1 MNFKN
6 YQSQIKELIALR
18 NEPDF
23 NELLNKLLFGESNS
37 DKFLIKM
44 ELNRLA
50 KPCQRIIDLRD
61 KVTED
66 CQLFQQD
73 KLKHYLTKE
82 TIKVLQDNIKLYGL
96 YTIGVFEAV
105 HADLALQ
112 KKQQRKK
119 QLSVVE
125 MPSGQNQCEFI
136 QLSQKNKRGAPRMFF
151 VSDLTITLENGK
163 IIEAQTSNI
172 SMTGIKVKI
181 QEDIHTLDQQLIL
194 VSFTG
199 LNNEYHQSLLDNK
212 IKYQLVKQEH
222 DASIHYFYLSYVDS
236 NKEFSKFISEFIRSN
251 QYKYKIDVHYYYQLA
266 KASALK
272 HLYLSQMNILPVY
285 LDKRISSPYLFALK
299 NEANKEILNEWSC
312 EGINQLPLLFNELRF
327 TQLIAYA
334 KKNESTTLYCF
345 THVDNEKNYFISA
358 TEDELIEKGL
368 KNVFINYG
376 STKTNWRIY
385 HLTIQAYQYQQQQ
398 SYSITETVPEKVSQI
413 THIATLQPLNLPLA
427 FPAKGVIKNSDLNQI
442 NQFVHR
448 DDQDSNAPTF
458 ILFSDENR
466 KEERYLY
473 SSKLLI
479 SNKEDQFNGEI
490 IDFSFSGLKI
500 KLEQLTHLP
509 PSSKVTVNL
518 SALQKISKKHPLT
531 NLNYKVIRSGPN
543 NTLHLQ
549 VCDLKTLNICNDFF
563 LLLVENNPSH
573 FKCVPLKSKKQ
584 PSNKRLIEV
593 AEEALINCVFFI
605 SKESGRPKIKFSS
618 IDQPDHPLLTL
629 FSMCSNNPA
638 ELNYNPLVNNQL
650 YERLITQPFKDCE
663 IEDLDKE
670 ALIYITAYKNS
681 ENRWL
686 MQSLLDCDFKSIQDK
701 KEFILRSEKKGR
713 FYALHYRLTGVE
725 HVDLNPIKSEIRAIS
740 RFATHLTKKL
750 EEELW
755 EINGVIEITD
765 RTAEVIKAA
774 KQIK

>member
-1 MNFKN
+1 MDFKN

-23 NELLNKLLFGESNS
+23 NTLLNKLLFGESNS

-50 KPCQRIIDLRD
+50 NPCQRIIDLRD

-82 TIKVLQDNIKLYGL
+82 TIKVLKDNLKLYGL

-105 HADLALQ
+105 HAYLALQ
-112 KKQQRKK
+112 KKQQRQK
-119 QLSVVE
+119 QLSVAE

-151 VSDLTITLENGK
+151 VSDVNITLENGK

-172 SMTGIKVKI
+172 SITGIKVKI

-199 LNNEYHQSLLDNK
+199 LNHEYHQNLLNNK

-222 DASIHYFYLSYVDS
+222 NASMHYFYLSYVDS
-236 NKEFSKFISEFIRSN
+236 SKDFIKFISEFIRSN

-272 HLYLSQMNILPVY
+272 HLYLSQMNILPIY
-285 LDKRISSPYLFALK
+285 LDKGISSPYLFSLK
-299 NEANKEILNEWSC
+299 NEVNKEILNEWHC
-312 EGINQLPLLFNELRF
+312 EGINQFPFLFNELRF
-327 TQLIAYA
+327 TQLLAYA
-334 KKNESTTLYCF
+334 KKNEHTTLYCF
-345 THVDNEKNYFISA
+345 THIDNGKSYFISA
-358 TEDELIEKGL
+358 TEEELIEKRL

-376 STKTNWRIY
+376 STKINWRIY
-385 HLTIQAYQYQQQQ
+385 HLGIRSYQYQPQQN
-398 SYSITETVPEKVSQI
+398 YNITEPVPEKLSQI
-413 THIATLQPLNLPLA
+413 THIATLQQLNLPQA
-427 FPAKGVIKNSDLNQI
+427 FPEKGVIKNNNLNQI

-448 DDQDSNAPTF
+448 NEQSSNALIFT
-458 ILFSDENR
+458 LFSNENR

-473 SSKLLI
+473 SSKLTM

-490 IDFSFSGLKI
+490 VDFSFSGLKI
-500 KLEQLTHLP
+500 KLEQITSLP
-509 PSSKVTVNL
+509 LSSKVTINL
-518 SALQKISKKHPLT
+518 SALQKISKKYPLT
-531 NLNYKVIRSGPN
+531 NLNYKIIRSGPD

-549 VCDLKTLNICNDFF
+549 VCDLNTHKICNDFF

-573 FKCVPLKSKKQ
+573 FKCQPLKYNKQ
-584 PSNKRLIEV
+584 PSNKRLVEV
-593 AEEALINCVFFI
+593 AEETLINCIFFI
-605 SKESGRPKIKFSS
+605 GSESGRPKIKYSS
-618 IDQPDHPLLTL
+618 IDKKDHPLLTL
-629 FSMCSNNPA
+629 FSMYSDNPA
-638 ELNYNPLVNNQL
+638 ELNYKPLVTNQL
-650 YERLITQPFKDCE
+650 YERLITQPFKNCE
-663 IEDLDKE
+663 IGELDKE
-670 ALIYITAYKNS
+670 ALIYIKTYKNS

-686 MQSLLDCDFKSIQDK
+686 IQSLLDSDFKSTQEK
-701 KEFILRSEKKGR
+701 REFIWQSKKKGV

-755 EINGVIEITD
+755 EINAIIEITD
-765 RTAEVIKAA
+765 RTEEVVKAA
-774 KQIK
+774 QQKK